1 MKTFKFT
8 TEISIS
14 EEALELLKKVDKEGY
29 AEYRDREYNTYE
41 DYVNGKKSLGIE
53 NIRSEESFN
62 RRNFGGTWCI
72 MAELVEADLVEW
84 VGESW
89 HTTYKVGEW
98 GRKVLDSLK
107 INTYDLEREIDF
119 IKHEVDFVPDDLADY
134 KNKLSSS
141 DFKKIE
147 KAFAYRKKHF
157 DDMTDSKRKFY
168 E

>member
-41 DYVNGKKSLGIE
+41 DYVNGKKSLSIE

-72 MAELVEADLVEW
+72 MEELVEADLVEW
-84 VGESW
+84 VDESW

-98 GRKVLDSLK
+98 GRKILDSK
-107 INTYDLEREIDF
+107 EYN
-119 IKHEVDFVPDDLADY
+119 
-134 KNKLSSS
+134 
-141 DFKKIE
+141 
-147 KAFAYRKKHF
+147 
-157 DDMTDSKRKFY
+157 DSKN